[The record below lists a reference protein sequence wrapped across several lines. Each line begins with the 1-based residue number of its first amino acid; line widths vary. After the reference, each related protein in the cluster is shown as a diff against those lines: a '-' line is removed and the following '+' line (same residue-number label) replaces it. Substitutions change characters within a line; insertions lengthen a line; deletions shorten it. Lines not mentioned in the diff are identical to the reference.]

1 MRRIITVKQSMSS
14 YTQLSR
20 YYDLE
25 NANRVDD
32 LPLWADLAREAR
44 GPVLEL
50 GCGSGRVAL
59 YLAREGFETVG
70 VDNSPEMLALAEKRL
85 ALSPKIASRIKFLAG
100 DFRALQLD
108 RTFPLILLPFNTFAH
123 LIDPSDA
130 RAALGAIRRHLSAG
144 GRVALEL
151 PNPVAALCADE
162 TGVAFERTFR
172 DEERGVTVQQFSS
185 LRVDRAALCSS
196 ILWLYDEIDAAGRV
210 TQTTVPMTLRYFFP
224 SEIALLFELEG
235 LHATNFW
242 GDYDR
247 SPFEENSPTLI
258 AVGGPAPS
266 A

>member
-1 MRRIITVKQSMSS
+1 MRPNITVKQSMSS
-14 YTQLSR
+14 YAQLSR

-25 NANRVDD
+25 NADRVDD

-85 ALSPKIASRIKFLAG
+85 ALSPKLAGRVKFLAG
-100 DFRALQLD
+100 DFRTLPLD
-108 RTFPLILLPFNTFAH
+108 RAFPLILLPFNTFSH
-123 LIDPSDA
+123 LVDPADA
-130 RAALGAIRRHLSAG
+130 RMALGAIRGHLSAG

-162 TGVAFERTFR
+162 TGILLERTFR
-172 DEERGVTVQQFSS
+172 DEERGVTIQQFSS
-185 LRVDRAALCSS
+185 LRVDRAAQCSS
-196 ILWLYDEIDAAGRV
+196 ILWLYDEIDPTGRV
-210 TQTTVPMTLRYFFP
+210 TRTTVPMTLRYFFP
-224 SEIALLFELEG
+224 AEISLLFELEG
-235 LHATNFW
+235 LRATNFW

-247 SPFEENSPTLI
+247 APFEDNSPTLI
-258 AVGGPAPS
+258 AVGGVRA